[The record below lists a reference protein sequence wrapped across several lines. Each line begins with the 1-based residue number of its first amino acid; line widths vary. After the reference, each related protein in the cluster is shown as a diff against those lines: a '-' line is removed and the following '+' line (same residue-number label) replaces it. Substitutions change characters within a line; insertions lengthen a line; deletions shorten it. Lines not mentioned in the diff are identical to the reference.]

1 MMRVEQVIGSRAP
14 LHVTAVGK
22 LFLAEGGDDA
32 VRAYA
37 RATRLPAY
45 TPNTFAQSKRLQ
57 QEILKVRERGYALDN
72 EEAELGVGCIGAPV
86 RDAQGT
92 MVAGLSVSAPRE
104 RRRDAW
110 IPQVTKAARDI
121 SERLGYVQKK

>member
-1 MMRVEQVIGSRAP
+1 
-14 LHVTAVGK
+14 
-22 LFLAEGGDDA
+22 
-32 VRAYA
+32 
-37 RATRLPAY
+37 LPAY
-45 TPNTFAQSKRLQ
+45 TANTFSQSKRLQ

-86 RDAQGT
+86 RDAQGM

-110 IPQVTKAARDI
+110 IPLVTKAARDI
-121 SERLGYVQKK
+121 SERLGYIQKK